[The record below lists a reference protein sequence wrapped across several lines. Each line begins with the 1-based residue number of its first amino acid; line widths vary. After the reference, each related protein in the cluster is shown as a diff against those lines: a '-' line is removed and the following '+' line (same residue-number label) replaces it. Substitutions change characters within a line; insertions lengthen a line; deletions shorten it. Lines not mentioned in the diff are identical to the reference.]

1 MTLKC
6 GIVGLPNVGKSTLFN
21 ALTSGAA
28 AAENYPFC
36 TIDPNVGLAELQDA
50 RLVRLAET
58 VRAAKVV
65 PAAVEFC
72 DIAGLVRG
80 ASENAGLGNR
90 FLSHIRE
97 TDGVAH
103 VVRCFADKDV
113 SHVEERLDPAHD
125 IAVVN
130 AELALADLATA
141 EKVRARAAK
150 TARIGDAGAKALA
163 AVCEKIIAHLDAGK
177 PARTLDLS
185 DDEKASAR
193 EMFLLT
199 MKPAMYVA
207 NVDEGWTP
215 DGDGGENEMLR
226 SARDAVRAEE
236 GGTVGTAGTAGTVGE
251 DGRGGG
257 GGRVIP
263 ICARLEAE
271 IASLPLSERGDF
283 LREMGLAESGLSRL
297 ARAAF
302 EMLGLMTF
310 FTAGPKEARA
320 WVVRRGATAREAAGA
335 IHTDF
340 ARGFICAEV
349 CDWGTFADL
358 GGESSAREAGKLRQ
372 EGRDHIV
379 QDGDVIHFR
388 FNV

>member
-36 TIDPNVGLAELQDA
+36 TIDPNVGLAELSDPRLTQLAQTAKAA
-50 RLVRLAET
+50 RT
-58 VRAAKVV
+58 V

-103 VVRCFADKDV
+103 VVRCFANKDV
-113 SHVEERLDPAHD
+113 SHVESAADPARD
-125 IAVVN
+125 IGIVN

-150 TARIGDAGAKALA
+150 TARVGEAEAKALLN
-163 AVCEKIIAHLDAGK
+163 VCEKVIAHLDAGSL
-177 PARTLDLS
+177 ARTLDLS
-185 DDEKASAR
+185 DEERALAR

-199 MKPAMYVA
+199 MKPALFVA
-207 NVDEGWTP
+207 NVDEEWGA
-215 DGDGGENEMLR
+215 GECARLLAA
-226 SARDAVRAEE
+226 ARDFAKSDE
-236 GGTVGTAGTAGTVGE
+236 GGGAE
-251 DGRGGG
+251 
-257 GGRVIP
+257 VIP

-271 IASLPLSERGDF
+271 IASLPLAERGDF
-283 LREMGLAESGLSRL
+283 LREMGLEESGLSRL

-302 EMLGLMTF
+302 AMLGLMTF

-349 CDWGTFADL
+349 CDWKTFADL
-358 GGESSAREAGKLRQ
+358 GGELAAKEAGKLRQ
-372 EGRDHIV
+372 EGKDYIV
-379 QDGDVIHFR
+379 KDGDVMHFR

>member
-36 TIDPNVGLAELQDA
+36 TIDPNIGLAELSDPRLTALA
-50 RLVRLAET
+50 RT
-58 VRAAKVV
+58 AKSAKAV

-97 TDGVAH
+97 TDGIAH

-113 SHVEERLDPAHD
+113 SHVENRVDPGGD
-125 IAVVN
+125 IEVIG
-130 AELALADLATA
+130 AELALADLATV

-150 TARIGDAGAKALA
+150 TARIGDKDAKALTIL
-163 AVCEKIIAHLDAGK
+163 CDKLMSCLNEGK
-177 PARTLDLS
+177 PARTLPLS
-185 DDEKASAR
+185 AEEREMAR
-193 EMFLLT
+193 ELFLLT
-199 MKPAMYVA
+199 MKPALYVA
-207 NVDEGWTP
+207 NVDEVA
-215 DGDGGENEMLR
+215 DEDLLR
-226 SARDAVRAEE
+226 AVGRAAAAAEE
-236 GGTVGTAGTAGTVGE
+236 EGE
-251 DGRGGG
+251 ESGVVKV
-257 GGRVIP
+257 RVIP
-263 ICARLEAE
+263 ICARLESE
-271 IASLPLSERGDF
+271 IASLPLEERADF
-283 LREMGLAESGLSRL
+283 LREMGLEESGLSRL

-310 FTAGPKEARA
+310 FTAGPKEAKA
-320 WVVRRGATAREAAGA
+320 WVIPRGATAREAAGA

-340 ARGFICAEV
+340 ARGFICAET
-349 CDWGTFADL
+349 CEWKTFAEL
-358 GGESSAREAGKLRQ
+358 GGEAAAKEAGKLRQ
-372 EGRDHIV
+372 EGRDYIV
-379 QDGDVIHFR
+379 QDGDVMHFR
-388 FNV
+388 FNG

>member
-36 TIDPNVGLAELQDA
+36 TIDPNVGLAELRDS
-50 RLVRLAET
+50 RLLRLAET
-58 VRAAKVV
+58 VRAARVV
-65 PAAVEFC
+65 PATVEFC

-103 VVRCFADKDV
+103 VVRCFSDKDV
-113 SHVEERLDPAHD
+113 SHVESRTDPAHD
-125 IAVVN
+125 IEVIN

-150 TARIGDAGAKALA
+150 AARIGDAEAKALA
-163 AVCEKIIAHLDAGK
+163 ALCEKVIAHLDAGS

-185 DDEKASAR
+185 DAEKERAR
-193 EMFLLT
+193 ELFLLT
-199 MKPAMYVA
+199 MKPVLYVA
-207 NVDEGWTP
+207 NVDEDWKPG
-215 DGDGGENEMLR
+215 DGDSENAMLR
-226 SARDAVRAEE
+226 AARDFVRAEE
-236 GGTVGTAGTAGTVGE
+236 GGKGGE
-251 DGRGGG
+251 GAEDLDA
-257 GGRVIP
+257 RVIP

-271 IASLPLSERGDF
+271 IASLPLSERDDF

-302 EMLGLMTF
+302 GMLGLMTF

-320 WVVRRGATAREAAGA
+320 WVIRRGATAREAAGA

-349 CDWGTFADL
+349 CDWQTFVQL
-358 GGESSAREAGKLRQ
+358 GGEAAAREAGKLRQ
-372 EGRDHIV
+372 EGRDYAAR
-379 QDGDVIHFR
+379 DGDVIHFR

>member
-50 RLVRLAET
+50 RLARLAET

-236 GGTVGTAGTAGTVGE
+236 GGTVGK
-251 DGRGGG
+251 
-257 GGRVIP
+257 VIP

>member
-1 MTLKC
+1 MPLKC

-36 TIDPNVGLAELQDA
+36 TIDPNIGLAELSDP
-50 RLVRLAET
+50 RLNALAQI
-58 VRAAKVV
+58 AQSAKVV
-65 PAAVEFC
+65 PATVEFC

-97 TDGVAH
+97 TDGVAQ

-113 SHVEERLDPAHD
+113 AHVENRVDPAGD
-125 IAVVN
+125 IAVIG
-130 AELALADLATA
+130 AELALADLATV
-141 EKVRARAAK
+141 EKTRARAAK
-150 TARIGDAGAKALA
+150 TARIGDAQAKALA
-163 AVCEKIIAHLDAGK
+163 ALCGQLRAHLNAGK
-177 PARTLDLS
+177 PARTLPLS
-185 DDEKASAR
+185 DEERELAR

-199 MKPAMYVA
+199 MKPALYVA
-207 NVDEGWTP
+207 NVDEEA
-215 DGDGGENEMLR
+215 DENLLNA
-226 SARDAVRAEE
+226 ARQAAAAEE
-236 GGTVGTAGTAGTVGE
+236 GEGE
-251 DGRGGG
+251 A
-257 GGRVIP
+257 RVIP

-271 IASLPLSERGDF
+271 IASLPSEEREDF
-283 LREMGLAESGLSRL
+283 LREMGLVESGLSRL

-310 FTAGPKEARA
+310 FTAGPKEAKA
-320 WVVRRGATAREAAGA
+320 WVIRRGATAREAAGS

-340 ARGFICAEV
+340 ARGFICAET
-349 CDWGTFADL
+349 CEWKTFAEL
-358 GGESSAREAGKLRQ
+358 GGEAAAKEAGKLRQ
-372 EGRDHIV
+372 EGRDYIV
-379 QDGDVIHFR
+379 QDGDVMHFR

>member
-36 TIDPNVGLAELQDA
+36 TIDPNIGLAELHDF
-50 RLVRLAET
+50 RLARVAE
-58 VRAAKVV
+58 VAGSAQVI

-97 TDGVAH
+97 TDGIVHVARCFEDGDIAH
-103 VVRCFADKDV
+103 VENRT
-113 SHVEERLDPAHD
+113 DPAHD

-130 AELALADLATA
+130 AELILADMAA
-141 EKVRARAAK
+141 VEKARAKAAK
-150 TARIGDAGAKALA
+150 TARLGDAEAKAFAAVCDKLTARLDGGKMARDLPLDDEEKALA
-163 AVCEKIIAHLDAGK
+163 GRL
-177 PARTLDLS
+177 
-185 DDEKASAR
+185 
-193 EMFLLT
+193 FLLT
-199 MKPAMYVA
+199 MKPALCAA
-207 NVDEGWTP
+207 NVDEAWRPG
-215 DGDGGENEMLR
+215 
-226 SARDAVRAEE
+226 AEE
-236 GGTVGTAGTAGTVGE
+236 GALLRAA
-251 DGRGGG
+251 RGFAASAE
-257 GGRVIP
+257 GGRMEVIP
-263 ICARLEAE
+263 ICARMEAE
-271 IASLPLSERGDF
+271 IAALPSAAERGEF
-283 LREMGLAESGLSRL
+283 LREMGLDESGLSRL

-302 EMLGLMTF
+302 AMLGLEVF

-320 WVVRRGATAREAAGA
+320 WVIRKGASARDAAGV

-340 ARGFICAEV
+340 AKGFIRAEV
-349 CDWGTFADL
+349 CDWQTFAGL
-358 GGESSAREAGKLRQ
+358 GGESAARDAGKLRQ
-372 EGRDHIV
+372 EGRDYAV
-379 QDGDVIHFR
+379 RDGDVMHFK